1 MGVTVFRHLPL
12 LALLPAVAVAAPP
25 QQTRDDPM
33 FDDIV
38 TLSGS
43 FVYAKTSTGFRL
55 DASDGTRGTDID
67 AEGDLG
73 LKKHKLLGRGEA
85 TLRPRP
91 RHRVR
96 LLHHFLPLDRVGRA
110 TLTRDIDYGDTD
122 YLTGDE
128 VFSNFD
134 LSLVA
139 INYSY
144 SFVRAERVE
153 LAAGIGVNIVD
164 YSTRAIV
171 PARPVEEKNDESG
184 AAPVVTFDGA
194 WRFAGRWYAEGR
206 AQWFKIKLSDVRGSF
221 TALDL
226 NVLYRVHRHVMIGA
240 GYTYVDVSV
249 ETTEIGNTGRFD
261 MKLGGPQLFLRAGF

>member
-1 MGVTVFRHLPL
+1 MFRYLPL

-25 QQTRDDPM
+25 KKTRDDPM
-33 FDDIV
+33 FDNAV

-43 FVYAKTSTGFRL
+43 FVYANASTGFRL
-55 DASDGTRGTDID
+55 DATDGTRGTDID
-67 AEGDLG
+67 AEDDLG
-73 LKKHKLLGRGEA
+73 LKKHKVLGRGEA
-85 TLRPRP
+85 TLRARP

-96 LLHHFLPLDRVGRA
+96 LLHYFLPLDRDSSA
-110 TLTRDIDYGDTD
+110 TLTRDIDYGDAD

-144 SFVRAERVE
+144 SFLRTERVE
-153 LAAGIGVNIVD
+153 LAAGVGVNIVD
-164 YSTRAIV
+164 YNTRAVV
-171 PARPVEEKNDESG
+171 PARRVEEGNDDSG

-206 AQWFKIKLSDVRGSF
+206 AQWFKIDLSGVKGSF
-221 TALDL
+221 TAFDL
-226 NVLYRVHRHVMIGA
+226 NFLYRLHRNVLVGA
-240 GYTYVDVSV
+240 GYTYADVSV